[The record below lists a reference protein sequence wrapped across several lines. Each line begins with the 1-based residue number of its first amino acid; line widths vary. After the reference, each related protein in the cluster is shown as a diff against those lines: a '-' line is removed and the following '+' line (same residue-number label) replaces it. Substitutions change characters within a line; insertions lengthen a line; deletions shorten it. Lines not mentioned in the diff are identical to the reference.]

1 MQNKLVYLLILFA
14 LILIMKAETT
24 DKLKILASAAKYDV
38 SCASSGSNRPNKGKG
53 LGNAAPWG
61 ICHSFTEDGR
71 CVSLMKLMLTNHC
84 IYDCAYCANRKSND
98 IERTTFTVNEVVD
111 LTIEFYRR
119 NYIEGLFLSS
129 GIIKNPDYTME
140 RMVRIAKELRTTQNY
155 NGYIH
160 LKSIPGASDELQQQ
174 AGLYAD
180 RLSVNIEI
188 ATENNLKMLAPDK
201 NYKNIL
207 LPMNTIRNKIIENKE
222 ERRKFR
228 HAPRF
233 TPAGQSTQLIIGAT
247 PDSDKQILN
256 LAGNLYNSKKLKR
269 VYYSGY
275 IPVNNYDK
283 RLPAIIEPPLKRENR
298 LYQADWLFRFYNYSI
313 NEIVN
318 DDHPDLDLEIDPKL
332 SYALRNPWM
341 FPVDINNA
349 SYETILRVPGI
360 GVLSAKKIIL
370 GRRYNKLN
378 LSNLKKIGVVLKR
391 AKYFIHC
398 NELKSLTIN
407 ELLPEN
413 VRNIILNENKPL
425 KLLNK
430 TIHKQLSLFPVN

>member
-1 MQNKLVYLLILFA
+1 
-14 LILIMKAETT
+14 MKFETT
-24 DKLKILASAAKYDV
+24 NKLKILASAAKYDV
-38 SCASSGSNRPNKGKG
+38 SCASSGSNRPNKDKG

-98 IERTTFTVNEVVD
+98 IQRTTFTVNELVELV
-111 LTIEFYRR
+111 IEFYRR

-140 RMVRIAKELRTTQNY
+140 RMVRVAKELRTMQNY

-160 LKSIPGASDELQQQ
+160 LKSIPGASEELQHQ

-201 NYKNIL
+201 NFKSIL
-207 LPMNTIRNKIIENKE
+207 IPMNTIRDKIIENKE
-222 ERRKFR
+222 ERRKYR
-228 HAPRF
+228 YAPRF
-233 TPAGQSTQLIIGAT
+233 SPAGQSTQLIIGAT
-247 PDSDKQILN
+247 PDNDKHILN
-256 LAGNLYNSKKLKR
+256 LAGKLYNSKKLKR

-283 RLPAIIEPPLKRENR
+283 RLPALNEPPLKRENR

-318 DDHPDLDLEIDPKL
+318 DDYPDLDLEIDPKL
-332 SYALRNPWM
+332 SYALRNPWL
-341 FPVDINNA
+341 FPVDINKA
-349 SYETILRVPGI
+349 SLGTILRVPGI

-370 GRRYNKLN
+370 GRQYSKLR

-391 AKYFIHC
+391 AKYFILC
-398 NELKSLTIN
+398 NELKALTIN

-413 VRNIILNENKPL
+413 VRKIILRENKPL
-425 KLLNK
+425 KQFNNA
-430 TIHKQLSLFPVN
+430 IHKQLNLFTVN

>member
-1 MQNKLVYLLILFA
+1 
-14 LILIMKAETT
+14 MKAETI

-98 IERTTFTVNEVVD
+98 IQRSTFTVNEVVD

-201 NYKNIL
+201 NFKNIL

-233 TPAGQSTQLIIGAT
+233 TPAGQSTQLIIGAS
-247 PDSDKQILN
+247 PDSDKHILN

-275 IPVNNYDK
+275 IPVNSYDK

-341 FPVDINNA
+341 FPIDINKA

-360 GVLSAKKIIL
+360 GVLSAKKIVL
-370 GRRYNKLN
+370 GRRYSKLN
-378 LSNLKKIGVVLKR
+378 LGNLKKIGVVLKR
-391 AKYFIHC
+391 AKYFIRC
-398 NELKSLTIN
+398 NELKALTIN

-413 VRNIILNENKPL
+413 VRSIILNENKPL
-425 KLLNK
+425 KQLNG
-430 TIHKQLSLFPVN
+430 TMHKQLSLFPVN